1 MMIFMSKKIKYD
13 LVLKNG
19 SVVLPEGI
27 KTIDIGVIN
36 ESIRDIGN
44 LSGSY

>member
-1 MMIFMSKKIKYD
+1 MMIFMNKKIKYD

-27 KTIDIGVIN
+27 KTD
-36 ESIRDIGN
+36 R
-44 LSGSY
+44 YWYY